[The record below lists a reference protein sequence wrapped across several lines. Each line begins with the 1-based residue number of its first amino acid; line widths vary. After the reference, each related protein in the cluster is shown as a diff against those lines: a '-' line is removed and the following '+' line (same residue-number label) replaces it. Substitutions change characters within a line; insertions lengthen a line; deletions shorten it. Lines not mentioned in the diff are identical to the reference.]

1 MLFYNIFGHFTQELQ
16 REMELE
22 LAKQK
27 EELNRIMEEKL
38 MEELEVRFIQME
50 FACILQN

>member
-1 MLFYNIFGHFTQELQ
+1 MLSYNIFCHFTQELQ

-27 EELNRIMEEKL
+27 EELNRFMEGKL
-38 MEELEVRFIQME
+38 LEELQVRNLFK
-50 FACILQN
+50 